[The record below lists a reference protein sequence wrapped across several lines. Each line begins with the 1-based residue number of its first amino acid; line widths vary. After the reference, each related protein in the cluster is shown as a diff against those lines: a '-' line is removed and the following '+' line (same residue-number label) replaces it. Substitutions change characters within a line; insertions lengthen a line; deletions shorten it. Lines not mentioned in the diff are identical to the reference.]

1 MMWIQSLDQE
11 LLHAVGTA
19 KNRKKKKKEEEEKGK
34 MGKTGA
40 HKDRLQSYNE
50 KLSQAQTTY
59 DMIPLI

>member
-1 MMWIQSLDQE
+1 MLWAQPKTE
-11 LLHAVGTA
+11 
-19 KNRKKKKKEEEEKGK
+19 KKKKKEEEEKGK